1 MGNCCYFCT
10 RKPEIDRELRAI
22 IEALPRKSAAPQH
35 SSSKLGSA
43 FLRPLGSKRLKSS
56 AVCAIFDMLIQLHLP
71 DGGRVIFLCLV
82 ITRLCAYIY

>member
-35 SSSKLGSA
+35 SSSKLDSA
-43 FLRPLGSKRLKSS
+43 RGLRDL
-56 AVCAIFDMLIQLHLP
+56 
-71 DGGRVIFLCLV
+71 
-82 ITRLCAYIY
+82 

>member
-10 RKPEIDRELRAI
+10 RKPEIDRELRVI
-22 IEALPRKSAAPQH
+22 SEAYLSIAQA
-35 SSSKLGSA
+35 SLA
-43 FLRPLGSKRLKSS
+43 LR